1 MLLNLHLLL
10 FAFIFF
16 SCSSNESSGIIHQY
30 KFHDKKSDRIH
41 TFYIFDF
48 ITKEQLFK
56 NSRKQKHSD
65 GSRSFHYYF
74 SHNANIPSSKLNYSK
89 SIGQCHKILEKYR
102 HSLKFV
108 YFKNS
113 SGKEKIVDCVSEP
126 SNLLCRFE

>member
-1 MLLNLHLLL
+1 MLLKLYLLL

-16 SCSSNESSGIIHQY
+16 SCNSNEFSGIIPQY
-30 KFHDKKSDRIH
+30 KFHNKESDRIH

-56 NSRKQKHSD
+56 YSRRQKHSD

-113 SGKEKIVDCVSEP
+113 SGKEKIVDCVNEP